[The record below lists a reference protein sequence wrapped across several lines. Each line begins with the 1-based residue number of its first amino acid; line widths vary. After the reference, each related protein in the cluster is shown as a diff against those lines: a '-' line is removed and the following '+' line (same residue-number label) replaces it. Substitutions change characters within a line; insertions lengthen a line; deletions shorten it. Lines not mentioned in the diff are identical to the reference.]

1 MPSIYLKKEKWKMLD
16 HSFLLESVLKP
27 IMRGAKITSINSNW
41 KKRIEGKSYNQF
53 SNYFRYVYIGI
64 TIYLSYKTKK

>member
-1 MPSIYLKKEKWKMLD
+1 LPSLYLKEEKWEMND

-27 IMRGAKITSINSNW
+27 IMRGAKIITINSKW

-64 TIYLSYKTKK
+64 WIYLSYKKKK